1 MRAKRKEALEH
12 ARMRVRLDGIV
23 DAGARQ
29 VLAQERVV
37 LGNSVDGQHE
47 EWRRLSLGHF
57 IHFVFVED
65 KASHNTTLPVLY
77 RLITVP

>member
-1 MRAKRKEALEH
+1 
-12 ARMRVRLDGIV
+12 MRVRLDGVV

-37 LGNSVDGQHE
+37 LGNPVDGQHE

-57 IHFVFVED
+57 IHFIFVED